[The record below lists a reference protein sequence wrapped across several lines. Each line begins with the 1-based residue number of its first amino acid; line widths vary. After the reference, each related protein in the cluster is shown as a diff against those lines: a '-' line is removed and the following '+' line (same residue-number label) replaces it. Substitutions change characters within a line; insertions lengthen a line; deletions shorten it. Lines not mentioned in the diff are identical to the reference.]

1 MIASVVSAYFYLRVI
16 IVMYSSEAEAPEG
29 EEAARGKAPAISI
42 DVPTGVVLFVC
53 AAMTLWVGILP
64 SVILDFARDARL
76 IF

>member
-1 MIASVVSAYFYLRVI
+1 
-16 IVMYSSEAEAPEG
+16 MYSSEADAPEG